1 MVKQKRYGYKMLL
14 FFCLALLLNGCSD
27 QIINNKDTVPALDKK
42 EKVEELVFWHTYS
55 DEETR
60 VFEEDLLPLFQKK
73 YPNIKITSVRQPY
86 NEHLKSALISK
97 GSSGQVPDVVRIDIA
112 WVPEFASLGLLEP
125 LDHFTGFNHKKKTL
139 YANALQTN
147 FYNGL
152 YYGLPVNITTK
163 AAIYNKLSLR
173 RAGFEKPPE
182 TMEEFLK
189 LAEKKQGKA
198 YIGMKGVNGWDSLP
212 FFWGL
217 GGMLTNGDYTE
228 ATGYFN
234 SEKSIQA
241 IKTIKAWKE
250 KGLFAP
256 NFTAGSVDTWN
267 SILQGQAFMAEDGPW
282 FYSVLS
288 TSYYTVEQLMNV
300 TIPAPFP
307 VDQQGKGSILGG
319 ENLVIMKGTEHK
331 EASWTFMNWM
341 TSKDIQLRM
350 FNSGILPANKEVA
363 NSSAML
369 KTPYMKAYVEG
380 LENARLRPP
389 VKSWSRM
396 ENIYTKAMEAII
408 FHEQDIETTLD
419 DAAARMDQL
428 LKSE

>member
-1 MVKQKRYGYKMLL
+1 MVKQKICVFQMVLY
-14 FFCLALLLNGCSD
+14 FCLALLLNGCSD
-27 QIINNKDTVPALDKK
+27 QIINNKDTVPSLHKK

-60 VFEEDLLPLFQKK
+60 VFEEELLPLFQKK
-73 YPNIKITSVRQPY
+73 FPKIKITSVRQPY

-97 GSSGQVPDVVRIDIA
+97 GSSGQAPDVVRIDIA

-125 LDHFTGFNHKKKTL
+125 LDHFTGFNQKKKAL
-139 YANALQTN
+139 YANAFETN

-163 AAIYNKLSLR
+163 AAIYNKLSLK
-173 RAGFEKPPE
+173 RAGLEKPPE
-182 TMEEFLK
+182 TMDDFLK
-189 LAEKKQGKA
+189 LAKKKQGNA
-198 YIGMKGVNGWDSLP
+198 FIGMKGVNAWDSLP

-217 GGMLTNGDYTE
+217 GGMLTNSDYTQ
-228 ATGYFN
+228 ASGYFN
-234 SEKSIQA
+234 SEDSIQA
-241 IKTIKAWKE
+241 IKTIKSWKE
-250 KGLFAP
+250 KGLLAP
-256 NFTAGSVDTWN
+256 NFTSGSVDTWN

-288 TSYYTVEQLMNV
+288 TSYYTVDQLMNV

-307 VDQQGKGSILGG
+307 VDRQGKGSILGG

-331 EASWTFMNWM
+331 EAVWTFMNWM
-341 TSKDIQLRM
+341 TSKEIQQRM
-350 FNSGILPANKEVA
+350 FNSGILPANKEAA

-369 KTPYMKAYVEG
+369 QTPYLKAYVEG

-396 ENIYTKAMEAII
+396 ENIYTKAMEAVI
-408 FHEQDIETTLD
+408 FHDRDIETTIN
-419 DAAARMDQL
+419 DAAKRMDQL

>member
-1 MVKQKRYGYKMLL
+1 MVKQKICVFQMVLY
-14 FFCLALLLNGCSD
+14 FCLALLLNGCSD
-27 QIINNKDTVPALDKK
+27 QIINNKDTVPSLHKK
-42 EKVEELVFWHTYS
+42 EKMVELVFWHTYS

-60 VFEEDLLPLFQKK
+60 VFEEELLPLFQKK
-73 YPNIKITSVRQPY
+73 FPKIKITSVRQPY

-97 GSSGQVPDVVRIDIA
+97 GSSGQAPDVVRIDIA

-125 LDHFTGFNHKKKTL
+125 LDHFTGFNQKKKAL
-139 YANALQTN
+139 YANAFETN

-163 AAIYNKLSLR
+163 AAIYNKLSLK
-173 RAGFEKPPE
+173 RAGLEKPPE
-182 TMEEFLK
+182 TMDDFLK
-189 LAEKKQGKA
+189 LAKKKQGNA
-198 YIGMKGVNGWDSLP
+198 FIGMKGVNAWDSLP

-217 GGMLTNGDYTE
+217 GGMLTNSDYTQ
-228 ATGYFN
+228 ASGYLN
-234 SEKSIQA
+234 SEDSIQA
-241 IKTIKAWKE
+241 IKTIKSWKE
-250 KGLFAP
+250 KGLLAP
-256 NFTAGSVDTWN
+256 NFTSGSVDTWN

-288 TSYYTVEQLMNV
+288 TSYYTVDQLMNV

-307 VDQQGKGSILGG
+307 VDRQGKGSILGG

-331 EASWTFMNWM
+331 EAVWTFMNWM
-341 TSKDIQLRM
+341 TSKEIQQRM
-350 FNSGILPANKEVA
+350 FNSGILPANKEAA

-369 KTPYMKAYVEG
+369 QTPYLKAYVEG

-396 ENIYTKAMEAII
+396 ENIYTKAMEAVI
-408 FHEQDIETTLD
+408 FHDRDIETTIN
-419 DAAARMDQL
+419 DAAKRMDQL